1 MRGLPTF
8 SGFHLGKRVGCWGEG
23 VTSLLR
29 LSPLERGWDAGMR
42 GLPILLRLFV
52 TGPFPNTTERVCFI
66 YTVYNVLLMIA
77 QNMFN
82 DQPYCIDQDL
92 VPKPADEVEAEVHER
107 PGGVG
112 PAVLL
117 LPGGPRPS
125 AHGTRG
131 QALVS

>member
-1 MRGLPTF
+1 MTNLI
-8 SGFHLGKRVGCWGEG
+8 
-23 VTSLLR
+23 
-29 LSPLERGWDAGMR
+29 D
-42 GLPILLRLFV
+42 
-52 TGPFPNTTERVCFI
+52 
-66 YTVYNVLLMIA
+66 
-77 QNMFN
+77 
-82 DQPYCIDQDL
+82 CIDQDL

-131 QALVS
+131 QALVSRQCDNATT

>member
-1 MRGLPTF
+1 MTNLI
-8 SGFHLGKRVGCWGEG
+8 
-23 VTSLLR
+23 
-29 LSPLERGWDAGMR
+29 D
-42 GLPILLRLFV
+42 
-52 TGPFPNTTERVCFI
+52 
-66 YTVYNVLLMIA
+66 
-77 QNMFN
+77 
-82 DQPYCIDQDL
+82 CIDQDL

-125 AHGTRG
+125 AHGPGG